1 LFLNNKLCLLGR
13 FSQSLQKE
21 LAKRT
26 PLSNDELKI
35 ALPKSL
41 IGIKRTKYTVG
52 QQMYVKVSTAEAD
65 YKKDRHH
72 NIHLSIWDG
81 AGKAGSS
88 LVALRIWELKRN
100 FEQKTQNSF
109 DKSIKLNG
117 RQAEVQQ
124 KKYDDGRL
132 TSQIDFAVTNRF
144 LITLKGRGF
153 TEEDLEKA
161 YKDLDFSS
169 LK

>member
-1 LFLNNKLCLLGR
+1 
-13 FSQSLQKE
+13 
-21 LAKRT
+21 
-26 PLSNDELKI
+26 LKA
-35 ALPKSL
+35 ALPNSL
-41 IGIKRTKYTVG
+41 MGIKRTKYTVS
-52 QQMYVKVSTAEAD
+52 QQMYINISTAEAD
-65 YKKDRHH
+65 YKKDRDH

-88 LVALRIWELKRN
+88 LVALRIWELRRD
-100 FEQKTQNSF
+100 FEKQTQDGF

-117 RQAEVQQ
+117 RQAEAQQ

-132 TSQIDFAVTNRF
+132 TSQIDFAVNNRF

-153 TEEDLEKA
+153 SEKDLEKA

-169 LK
+169 LE